1 MRKGNKGEQKNPE
14 MKSNNQK
21 NIGKKGM
28 EKSITGKICTGKNSI
43 EKSSVES
50 SFGDGMDQTKANGKA
65 GGTVTNAKARDNSS
79 RLIFGDPILCA
90 QFLRDYIDIP
100 VFDKIQPEDIEDVT
114 EKYIPL
120 FIAERE
126 SDTVKK
132 VRIGDNKSLFVIS
145 LIEHKTQVDYNVIMQ
160 LFRYMV
166 CIWEDYEKE
175 MNKLGR
181 LSSSHKEFRYPPIL
195 PIVYYEGK
203 GQWTAVTNLKER
215 IYLSD
220 VFAKYT
226 PDFSYE
232 LIRLHDY
239 SNEELMSHQDE
250 ISLIMML
257 NKLQSLADME
267 DIAQM
272 DGLDNE
278 IWRNTPEYLLNIIA
292 KIVTV
297 LLSRLNLPTEEIDE
311 FVGRIKERNMPELFE
326 NFERVDFP
334 AMRKKLREDLEREVR
349 EEVTEKVRE
358 EVREEVT
365 EKVREEVTEKIREE
379 VTEKIIEEVR
389 EKVIVEV
396 RGEVREEVKEKVKE
410 EIKEKVKEEIREKVK
425 EEVREEVKDKMKA
438 EVSTALLV
446 NLVIRK
452 LVKGKNT
459 AEIADELEENEETI
473 ELICRCAAGYAPDY
487 DTDAICRDV
496 LCRKAGNVR

>member
-1 MRKGNKGEQKNPE
+1 MTADLQTEH
-14 MKSNNQK
+14 
-21 NIGKKGM
+21 
-28 EKSITGKICTGKNSI
+28 ICCQGSLK
-43 EKSSVES
+43 
-50 SFGDGMDQTKANGKA
+50 
-65 GGTVTNAKARDNSS
+65 
-79 RLIFGDPILCA
+79 P
-90 QFLRDYIDIP
+90 
-100 VFDKIQPEDIEDVT
+100 DKIQPEDIEDVT

-145 LIEHKTQVDYNVIMQ
+145 LIEHKTQVDYNVVMQ

-175 MNKLGR
+175 MNKMGR

-349 EEVTEKVRE
+349 EEVTKKVIGEVREKVKGEVREEIIGEVREKVRE
-358 EVREEVT
+358 EV
-365 EKVREEVTEKIREE
+365 K
-379 VTEKIIEEVR
+379 
-389 EKVIVEV
+389 
-396 RGEVREEVKEKVKE
+396 
-410 EIKEKVKEEIREKVK
+410 
-425 EEVREEVKDKMKA
+425 EEVKDEMKA
-438 EVSTALLV
+438 EISTALLV

-459 AEIADELEENEETI
+459 AEIADDLEENEETI
-473 ELICRCAAGYAPDY
+473 ELICLCAAAYAPDY

-496 LCRKAGNVR
+496 LCRKTGK